1 MKQSMKKYMNTAL
14 VYALLAMVGGVYF
27 RELLKFVGYTGKT
40 MLSIVHPHFFM
51 LGMAMFLFLVLLEK
65 NFAFTTKKTD
75 HIILAYNLG
84 LILTEIMMLVRG
96 TLQVFSTPLSHGA
109 SAAISGIAG
118 IGHIVLGVS
127 LVLLLLEIRKA
138 IFAAK
143 D

>member
-27 RELLKFVGYTGKT
+27 RELPKFVGYTGKT
-40 MLSIVHPHFFM
+40 MLSVVHPHFFM

-84 LILTEIMMLVRG
+84 LILTEIIMLVRG